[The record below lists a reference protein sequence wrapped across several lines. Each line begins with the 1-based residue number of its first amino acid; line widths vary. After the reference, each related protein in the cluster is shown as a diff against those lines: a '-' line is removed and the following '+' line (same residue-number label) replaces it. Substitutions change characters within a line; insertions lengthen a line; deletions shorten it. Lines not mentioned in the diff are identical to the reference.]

1 MKTQYRE
8 WIGKR
13 MIHFRTLLKKTQEE
27 MATLLRVTEGMYRH
41 YEAGRAEPGI
51 CTLYR
56 FCKQCDITTDY
67 FLDGSPAEC
76 TEQP

>member
-1 MKTQYRE
+1 MKTQYRI

-13 MIHFRTLLKKTQEE
+13 MIHFRNLLEKSQEE
-27 MATLLRVTEGMYRH
+27 MAALLSLSEGSYRH

-56 FCKQCDITTDY
+56 FCKHCSITTDF
-67 FLDGSPAEC
+67 FLEGSPVEC
-76 TEQP
+76 ATLP